1 VSPRIDRRPG
11 RDERG
16 AAVVDF
22 VLVVVVLVPLFLA
35 IMQVALVLH
44 VRNSLVAA
52 ASEGA
57 RYGATVD
64 RGPPD
69 GAQRTRELIESSLAD
84 RFADDVTASQ
94 TRVDGYP
101 GVVVDVNAGVP
112 TLGLW
117 GPAITLHVSGHAVEE
132 QLP

>member
-1 VSPRIDRRPG
+1 
-11 RDERG
+11 
-16 AAVVDF
+16 
-22 VLVVVVLVPLFLA
+22 VVLVPLFLA

>member
-1 VSPRIDRRPG
+1 MSVRTDRRV
-11 RDERG
+11 RRERG

-57 RYGATVD
+57 RYAATVD
-64 RGPPD
+64 RGPED
-69 GAQRTRELIESSLAD
+69 GAQRTRQLIESSLAD
-84 RFADDVTASQ
+84 RLADDVTAAQ
-94 TRVDGYP
+94 TQVDGYP
-101 GVVVDVNAGVP
+101 GVVVNVNAKVP

-132 QLP
+132 RTP

>member
-1 VSPRIDRRPG
+1 
-11 RDERG
+11 
-16 AAVVDF
+16 
-22 VLVVVVLVPLFLA
+22 VVVVLVPLFLA

-64 RGPPD
+64 RAPED

-94 TRVDGYP
+94 TQVDGYP
-101 GVVVDVNAGVP
+101 GVVVDVNAKVP

-117 GPAITLHVSGHAVEE
+117 GPAITLHISGHAVEE
-132 QLP
+132 QTP

>member
-1 VSPRIDRRPG
+1 VSARTDPRVRR
-11 RDERG
+11 EWG

-44 VRNSLVAA
+44 IRNSMVAA

-57 RYGATVD
+57 RYAATVD

-69 GAQRTRELIESSLAD
+69 GAERTRELIESSLAD

-94 TRVDGYP
+94 TEVDGYP
-101 GVVVDVNAGVP
+101 GVVVDVDAKVP

-117 GPAITLHVSGHAVEE
+117 GPAVTLHVSGHAVEE
-132 QLP
+132 RMP